1 VAWQRSSL
9 AQSFSVP
16 RPLPLA
22 RTAPTT
28 WRIHLLLKAKVPAFV
43 VVSLLVAKPTRSA
56 PKLLTTSDRHSQG
69 AWPLTSCAPS
79 TFASSGAPHLLF
91 FSFPVLLTS
100 PLLWRGVLDTLA
112 VALIPALFFFGSFRS
127 YLVGFCQLLG
137 FESLHSSAF
146 HTSDSGVC
154 FFPIFLDTCRT
165 SMALFLFVLFSLV
178 HNESP

>member
-1 VAWQRSSL
+1 
-9 AQSFSVP
+9 
-16 RPLPLA
+16 
-22 RTAPTT
+22 
-28 WRIHLLLKAKVPAFV
+28 VPAFV

-112 VALIPALFFFGSFRS
+112 AALIPALFFFGSFRS

-154 FFPIFLDTCRT
+154 FFLSFLIPAGLAWR
-165 SMALFLFVLFSLV
+165 FFSLFCFL
-178 HNESP
+178 ESTTSPHERGPSQRGREGGEDLTD